1 MPDQGP
7 HTTLVRVAMT
17 SRWIALLTGVL
28 LVGAASA
35 AGNRDVVRDLA
46 GRVRILYGGS
56 VTPEN
61 IDEFMAREHV
71 DGGLVGGASL
81 RAASFAELTRR
92 IAAARLG

>member
-28 LVGAASA
+28 LAGAASA

-46 GRVRILYGGS
+46 GRVGP
-56 VTPEN
+56 V
-61 IDEFMAREHV
+61 
-71 DGGLVGGASL
+71 VG
-81 RAASFAELTRR
+81 
-92 IAAARLG
+92 